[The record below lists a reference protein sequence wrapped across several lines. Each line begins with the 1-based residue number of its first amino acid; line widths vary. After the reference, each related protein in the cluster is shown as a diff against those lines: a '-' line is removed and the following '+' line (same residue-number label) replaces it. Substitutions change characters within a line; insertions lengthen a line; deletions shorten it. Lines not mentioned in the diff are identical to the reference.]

1 MENKEIEQ
9 YIIDL
14 MHAQCQIKVY
24 HWQTK
29 LYSKHKALD
38 ELVGTI
44 STIMDEFAEA
54 AMGKYGRVDY
64 SGVSYTFENMT
75 DAGVNTYIDGC
86 IENCKK
92 VQSAFD
98 ESDTDLMNL
107 RDEILATLNKTKYL
121 LTLK

>member
-44 STIMDEFAEA
+44 SSFMDEFAEV

-75 DAGVNTYIDGC
+75 DAGVNTYIDRC
-86 IENCKK
+86 IESSNK

-98 ESDTDLMNL
+98 KTDTDLMNL
-107 RDEILATLNKTKYL
+107 RDEILASLNKTKYL